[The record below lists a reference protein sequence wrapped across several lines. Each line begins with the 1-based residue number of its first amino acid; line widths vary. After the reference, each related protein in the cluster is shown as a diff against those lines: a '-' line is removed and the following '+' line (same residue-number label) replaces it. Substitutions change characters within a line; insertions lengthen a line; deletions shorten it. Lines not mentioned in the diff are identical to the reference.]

1 MNNILDKLLLCDVMK
16 SSNSE
21 LAMLVCDV
29 MTIYCICY
37 IGYVINQFQK
47 VMYLLCWLLC
57 NQFKILWLCCVIVK
71 VCEMNKFEN
80 IYLTYE
86 LVVVILNKLAL
97 DNKN

>member
-1 MNNILDKLLLCDVMK
+1 MNSILDKLLLCDVMK
-16 SSNSE
+16 ASNSE

-57 NQFKILWLCCVIVK
+57 NQFK